1 MLFRAICYQ
10 LLEHHYSHGE
20 GECFV
25 FLEAP
30 SRVDA
35 AAKLA
40 SLLASIWAVPVDQ
53 VEFHTLLS
61 EHEIFE
67 GAYGD
72 PLTGDLRLIECGA
85 SGGTIWYLPLAGD
98 AEGVYLP
105 PLLLVGQACRR
116 RLLLTFA
123 AAADAGIAVR

>member
-1 MLFRAICYQ
+1 MLFRAMCYQ
-10 LLEHHYSHGE
+10 LLDHHYSRGE

-40 SLLASIWAVPVDQ
+40 GLLASIWMVPVDQ

-61 EHEIFE
+61 EHELFE

-72 PLTGDLRLIECGA
+72 SHTGDLRLIECGA
-85 SGGTIWYLPLAGD
+85 SGDAIHYLPLAGD
-98 AEGVYLP
+98 AEGVYHP
-105 PLLLVGQACRR
+105 PLLLVGQANRR
-116 RLLLTFA
+116 RLLLTLA
-123 AAADAGIAVR
+123 AAADAGAGVR